1 MAENEPGIEEILTG
15 AMRCKIVAV
24 RRQTGISLA
33 ELSERCSLSVSRLK
47 DLENGREA
55 VRSLIIGE
63 DNEEIFNQSHYG
75 VYRCLNEHIA
85 DADENKRRKLCD

>member
-1 MAENEPGIEEILTG
+1 MAENEPDIEAMLAG
-15 AMRCKIVAV
+15 AMRCKIAAV

-55 VRSLIIGE
+55 VTPELLAQIL
-63 DNEEIFNQSHYG
+63 DACHY
-75 VYRCLNEHIA
+75 LQ
-85 DADENKRRKLCD
+85 RKIR

>member
-1 MAENEPGIEEILTG
+1 MAENEPDIEAMLAG
-15 AMRCKIVAV
+15 AMRCKIAAV

-55 VRSLIIGE
+55 VTPELLAQIL
-63 DNEEIFNQSHYG
+63 DACHYFAEENPVARKIF
-75 VYRCLNEHIA
+75 
-85 DADENKRRKLCD
+85 ENDLY